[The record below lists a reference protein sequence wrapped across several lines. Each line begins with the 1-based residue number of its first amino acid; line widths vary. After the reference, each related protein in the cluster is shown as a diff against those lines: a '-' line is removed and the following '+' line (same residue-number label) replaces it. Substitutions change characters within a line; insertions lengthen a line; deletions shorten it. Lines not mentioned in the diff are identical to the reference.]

1 MAEAGDTDLS
11 SLARRLNLTIP
22 LEPPGSTAGAIL
34 LMAVAPNPFGYAGSA
49 TGGAFLFAGR
59 PGDHQ

>member
-22 LEPPGSTAGAIL
+22 LARMIQQIEAEIAKRKKQVG
-34 LMAVAPNPFGYAGSA
+34 
-49 TGGAFLFAGR
+49 
-59 PGDHQ
+59 